1 MGYFINAL
9 VFGEGEKQ
17 PEISSLDHGKEETFS
32 TTETWLCHPA
42 ELGDDAAGSGEYLA
56 VEGRET
62 ARIQPSASPRK
73 SLKQAIVI
81 GELLVS
87 WASSPLLKALPVALK
102 ERLVINIYILKI
114 SALTSVKLERQ
125 RGRGGGKAGRKHK
138 SKCFAAPN

>member
-1 MGYFINAL
+1 M
-9 VFGEGEKQ
+9 EM
-17 PEISSLDHGKEETFS
+17 
-32 TTETWLCHPA
+32 WLCHRG
-42 ELGDDAAGSGEYLA
+42 ELGENATGSSEYLA
-56 VEGRET
+56 VEERER
-62 ARIQPSASPRK
+62 ARIQPFASPRK

-87 WASSPLLKALPVALK
+87 RASSPLLKALPVALK

-138 SKCFAAPN
+138 SKCFATPN

>member
-1 MGYFINAL
+1 M
-9 VFGEGEKQ
+9 EM
-17 PEISSLDHGKEETFS
+17 
-32 TTETWLCHPA
+32 WLCHRG
-42 ELGDDAAGSGEYLA
+42 ELGENATGSSEYLA
-56 VEGRET
+56 VEERER
-62 ARIQPSASPRK
+62 ARIQPFASPRK

-87 WASSPLLKALPVALK
+87 RASSPLLKALPVALK

>member
-1 MGYFINAL
+1 ML
-9 VFGEGEKQ
+9 VVWGR
-17 PEISSLDHGKEETFS
+17 GKAARNHLAGLSVNQDKKETFS
-32 TTETWLCHPA
+32 TMEMRHPG
-42 ELGDDAAGSGEYLA
+42 ELGDDTRGSSEYLA
-56 VEGRET
+56 VEERER
-62 ARIQPSASPRK
+62 ARIQHFASLRK

-125 RGRGGGKAGRKHK
+125 RGRGGGKVGRKHK

>member
-1 MGYFINAL
+1 M
-9 VFGEGEKQ
+9 FGEGEKQ
-17 PEISSLDHGKEETFS
+17 PKITSLDRVQIRAKRKPFPPRRRGCATQE
-32 TTETWLCHPA
+32 
-42 ELGDDAAGSGEYLA
+42 ELGDDATGSSEYLA
-56 VEGRET
+56 VEKRER
-62 ARIQPSASPRK
+62 ARIQPSASSRK

-87 WASSPLLKALPVALK
+87 RAFSPLLKALPVAPK

>member
-1 MGYFINAL
+1 MPWCLGK
-9 VFGEGEKQ
+9 GE
-17 PEISSLDHGKEETFS
+17 SSQKSPSANQGKEETFS
-32 TTETWLCHPA
+32 TMEMWLCHPG
-42 ELGDDAAGSGEYLA
+42 ELRDDTTGSSEYPA
-56 VEGRET
+56 VEERER
-62 ARIQPSASPRK
+62 ARIQPFASPRK

-87 WASSPLLKALPVALK
+87 QASSPLLKALPVALK
-102 ERLVINIYILKI
+102 ELLVINIYILKI